1 MLSSKMTSV
10 NSVKLPAIYNKI
22 DWSKVS
28 GTVCDYGCGRYTD
41 HIREFL
47 RKKEIGY
54 NGFDPY
60 WYPDGIIE
68 GDIFICSNVLNVIQ
82 DEQEMHRVHNVLI
95 NSGKPYFITVY
106 EGDCSGMGRVTK
118 VDCYQRNEPLK
129 DYAYNGENI
138 KKKVLTNH
146 VDMIK

>member
-1 MLSSKMTSV
+1 MTSI
-10 NSVKLPAIYNKI
+10 NSVKLPAVYNKI

-47 RKKEIGY
+47 KEKGIEY

-60 WYPDGIIE
+60 WAPDGKIE

-82 DEQEMHRVHNVLI
+82 DEQEMYRIHNLLV
-95 NSGKPYFITVY
+95 NTGKPYFITVY
-106 EGDCSGMGRVTK
+106 EGDKSGMGRVTK
-118 VDCYQRNEPLK
+118 KDCYQRNETLE
-129 DYAYNGENI
+129 DYAYEFEKI
-138 KKKVLTNH
+138 RKKVLTNN
-146 VDMIK
+146 VDMIE